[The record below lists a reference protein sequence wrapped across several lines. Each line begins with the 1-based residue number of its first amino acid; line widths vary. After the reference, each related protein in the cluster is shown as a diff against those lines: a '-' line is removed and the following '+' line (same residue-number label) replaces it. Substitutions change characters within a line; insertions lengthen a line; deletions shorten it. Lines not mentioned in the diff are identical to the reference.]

1 MEAVEF
7 VAVARGATKGTR
19 GSTGTPTGADFTAA
33 AATTEDVGA
42 AGRGSVRVGIAAVVI
57 VGRGADVG
65 TAAAAAAGAIGTAA
79 TFTSVTTGA
88 EVDRGG
94 GELAAVVGLDGGGGW
109 WTPTVLSG
117 ASSPL
122 LGSDVD
128 TSGSPWSSLPTVRCI
143 PARQALS

>member
-1 MEAVEF
+1 VEF
-7 VAVARGATKGTR
+7 VAGAGGATKG
-19 GSTGTPTGADFTAA
+19 TGTPTGAVFCATAA
-33 AATTEDVGA
+33 ATEDVGG
-42 AGRGSVRVGIAAVVI
+42 AGRGSGGCDTDA
-57 VGRGADVG
+57 G

-94 GELAAVVGLDGGGGW
+94 GELAAVVVLGGGGW
-109 WTPTVLSG
+109 WSPTVLG

-128 TSGSPWSSLPTVRCI
+128 TSGSPWSSLPTLLCI
-143 PARQALS
+143 PARQAFRSPMLN